1 MFSWSLPFLAEKVT
15 SMLFNILKQ
24 CTDEELKNIDD
35 AAIPEELKTKPEA
48 ELKKD
53 ESKLKRRLAL
63 KNKI

>member
-1 MFSWSLPFLAEKVT
+1 
-15 SMLFNILKQ
+15 MLFNILKQ
-24 CTDEELKNIDD
+24 CTDEELASIDD
-35 AAIPEELKTKPEA
+35 AAIPKELITKPEE